1 MSIIAVLILFWA
13 SMGTSSWAGTD
24 PSLTDQLGIIRTR
37 VSNLEQ
43 GIIDASRSQ
52 NGAKS
57 QIQKIQK
64 LLALQKIERKLG
76 ERRKAELE
84 KTVIELESR
93 QITLKNKMGH
103 QKKSIRK
110 FLIALK
116 ASGEMS
122 DKGGGAESL
131 DSAELLSKQE
141 KLEAPHRK
149 VLANLVDHSLKEIEM
164 MKADLQDAGQLEVR
178 IQEEKQQLAYLF
190 QDLREQEGVLAL
202 NRQLQLDLIKRKRH
216 EKVFQLENY
225 RKLKTAEAQVE
236 KLIGAFNAR
245 KELQRVE
252 ETERVVSKAMMQG
265 DFFKLKGRLPLPVT
279 GGKVISRFGR
289 AFDPSSG
296 LNIFKKGID
305 IRVPGRQSVH
315 AVSAGKIAFSGTMPN
330 YGNVVII
337 DHGEHFYSLCA
348 HLGEIRKKTN
358 ESVAGREEI
367 ARTDDSGTP
376 LYFEIRARNVAV
388 NPLQWVFN

>member
-1 MSIIAVLILFWA
+1 
-13 SMGTSSWAGTD
+13 MGTSSWAGTD